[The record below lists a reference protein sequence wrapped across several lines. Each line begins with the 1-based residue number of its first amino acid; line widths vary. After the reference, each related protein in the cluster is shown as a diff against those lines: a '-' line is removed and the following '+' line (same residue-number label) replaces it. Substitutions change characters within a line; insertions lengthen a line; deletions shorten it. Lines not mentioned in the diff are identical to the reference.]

1 MHTLLYKF
9 FKGSWTSFKRDNRG
23 NFIMIAAVAL
33 PIVVF
38 TIGSAIDYANFLS
51 ARRAVQSAL
60 DQAGFAATRA
70 LTVEDLT
77 LAQASD
83 VGRQQLMLNISNV
96 SFIDVEAI
104 GDSLSF
110 QQNLVTGTLTAT
122 ADVQTPTLF
131 AAIFGHDNIS
141 ATLTATNQVLSLEI
155 AFVLDN
161 TASMRL
167 AIGSNNPNNGRIN
180 ALRDAMANAIDLLF
194 PVGQVNDNRVRAS
207 IIPYSSSV
215 NLGAF
220 YDAAVGPN
228 APDRGSSCVTERQ
241 GINIFEDVVADENI
255 DETLYRTDPDLNLC
269 LEAEILPLTDDR
281 DELLDSVNNLVT
293 RGATAGH
300 IGITWG
306 LNTLSSEWKPF
317 WPADARPADYL
328 TPNVR
333 KILVVM
339 TDGQFNT
346 DFYDQGALTSS
357 GAALEFC
364 DLAKEE
370 SRDVTIYTVTLGTGV
385 AAQNLMAQCATSPE
399 TAIVATSAAALN
411 DAFEQIVIEARTALL
426 TQ

>member
-1 MHTLLYKF
+1 MYTLLSKF
-9 FKGSWTSFKRDNRG
+9 FKGNFASFKRDDRG
-23 NFIMIAAVAL
+23 NFIMIAAVAV
-33 PIVVF
+33 PIVIF
-38 TIGSAIDYANFLS
+38 TIGSAVDYANFRLAS
-51 ARRAVQSAL
+51 GSVQSAL
-60 DQAGFAATRA
+60 DSASFAATRA
-70 LTVEDLT
+70 ITVEDLT
-77 LAQASD
+77 LEQATA
-83 VGRQQLMLNISNV
+83 VAREQLMLNISNV
-96 SFIDVEAI
+96 SFINVQEI
-104 GDSLSF
+104 GDSLRFEQDVNS
-110 QQNLVTGTLTAT
+110 GTLTAS

-131 AAIFGHDNIS
+131 AAIFGHDNIGT
-141 ATLTATNQVLSLEI
+141 TLTAINQIQSLEI

-161 TASMRL
+161 TLSMRL

-180 ALRDAMANAIDLLF
+180 ALRGAMANAIDLLF

-255 DETLYRTDPDLNLC
+255 DETLYRTDPDLGLC

-293 RGATAGH
+293 IGATAGH

-306 LNTLSSEWKPF
+306 LNTLSGEWKPF
-317 WPADARPADYL
+317 WPADARPEDYL
-328 TPNVR
+328 TTNVR

-339 TDGQFNT
+339 TDGEFNT

-370 SRDVTIYTVTLGTGV
+370 SRSVTVYTVTLGTGV
-385 AAQNLMAQCATSPE
+385 AAQNLMAQCASSPS
-399 TAIVATSAAALN
+399 TALVATSAAALTE
-411 DAFEQIVIEARTALL
+411 AFEQIVIEARTALL
-426 TQ
+426 TK